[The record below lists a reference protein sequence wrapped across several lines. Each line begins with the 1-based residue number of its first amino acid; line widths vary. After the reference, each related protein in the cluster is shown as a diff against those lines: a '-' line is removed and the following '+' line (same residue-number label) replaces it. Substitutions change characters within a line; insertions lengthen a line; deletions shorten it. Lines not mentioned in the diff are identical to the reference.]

1 MIGRSAAL
9 ERLRGVVEMAELRS
23 SDLPTVALIAGEAG
37 IGKTRLL
44 REMLAALPRD
54 VTVFSALAEPR
65 SLGRAF
71 DVANQLAPAGS
82 ADPAADAAEAITTA
96 ASLGRVALVIED
108 LHWIDSDSVAV
119 IDALARQPLPNLV
132 VFATYR
138 PSDLSRGA
146 PGGDLVLRLERRN
159 EVEQFRLDRLDRNE
173 VGALMA
179 AIAGRPV
186 SSAAVE
192 AVYRRSGGVPF
203 VVEELMR
210 IAGPDVCSDDLISA
224 KLPWSLEEAV
234 RQQLSDLT
242 DADRTIVEVLAVFG
256 QPAGFEAL
264 TTISGLDERDLI
276 RHLRGLVERGV
287 IVETRHDRLW
297 FSHALVAESVTQQ
310 LLGRER
316 RRLHEACL
324 DALTAVAP
332 DDFAALAHHADG
344 AGRYDEIVAIARV
357 GARAYLDR
365 GASFQA
371 LRLAC
376 AGLSEDANEP
386 SLLAVA
392 TEAAWR
398 LDFLPE
404 ASAHARNWSRVA
416 PTTADR
422 IDAMRYVA
430 RLAVESDDQDA
441 AEVMLVELI
450 DLANGLPDGA
460 ERARAEAAVAQLL
473 MLRGREG
480 AIEWADRAIAQAT
493 AAGDHR
499 VLVQARVERASAHSQ
514 VAERLAAIRE
524 LRDAAKAARD
534 IGDGV
539 LLSRALN
546 NTFDLVAP
554 QSREADLIRGE
565 LRRVAAEYGLDKLG
579 NLNVMWWDAMC
590 SYAAGDLASYRRLL
604 NEWASWNPA
613 PLQLSKYRT
622 SLVLLAAEEGRVA
635 DGRALLNA
643 GIVDP
648 DLCASNFVNVQRLH
662 LAGVAHDGIEGRR
675 AFELMLG
682 SESLSDNWFA
692 LGTVV
697 QVVMSALDVG
707 ISPGEIRSRFLDG
720 ALQHHAARTALVE
733 VADGLLAVAEG
744 RTGEAAAS
752 LLRTVAIARDELP
765 RPLEGAVRLALA
777 QALLADGERADA
789 LIGARAA
796 VESLSKWPGWRRDR
810 AEALVARLEG
820 TTVRPV
826 GDLTARESE
835 VAALIAE
842 GLTNGQLAERLFISP
857 KTAAVH
863 VSNILAK
870 LGLSSRTEI
879 AAWSIRRDLPVAG

>member
-1 MIGRSAAL
+1 
-9 ERLRGVVEMAELRS
+9 MAELRS
-23 SDLPTVALIAGEAG
+23 SDLPTVALVAGEAG

-54 VTVFSALAEPR
+54 VIVFSALAEPR

-82 ADPAADAAEAITTA
+82 ADPAAAATEAITTA
-96 ASLGRVALVIED
+96 AMVGRVALVIED

-119 IDALARQPLPNLV
+119 LDALARQPLPNLV

-179 AIAGRPV
+179 AIAGRAV

-210 IAGPDVCSDDLISA
+210 FAGPDVCSDDLISA

-234 RQQLSDLT
+234 RHQLSDLT
-242 DADRTIVEVLAVFG
+242 DEDRTIVEVLAVFG

-264 TTISGLDERDLI
+264 TTISGLDERDLL
-276 RHLRGLVERGV
+276 RHLRSLVERGV
-287 IVETRHDRLW
+287 IVETRDDRLW

-324 DALTAVAP
+324 DALTALAP
-332 DDFAALAHHADG
+332 EDFAALAHHAGG
-344 AGRYDEIVAIARV
+344 AGRYDEIVTIARA
-357 GARAYLDR
+357 GARSYLDR

-376 AGLSEDANEP
+376 EGLSEDANEP

-398 LDFLPE
+398 LDFLSE
-404 ASAHARNWSRVA
+404 ASAHARNWLRVA

-422 IDAMRYVA
+422 IDATRYVA

-441 AEVMLVELI
+441 AEVMLVELM

-473 MLRGREG
+473 MIRGREG

-493 AAGDHR
+493 AAGDHH

-514 VAERLAAIRE
+514 VADRRVAIRE
-524 LRDAAKAARD
+524 LREAAIAARD

-604 NEWASWNPA
+604 HEWASWNPA
-613 PLQLSKYRT
+613 PLQLLKYRAE
-622 SLVLLAAEEGRVA
+622 LALLAAEDGRVA
-635 DGRALLNA
+635 DGVALFND
-643 GIVDP
+643 GPTDSF
-648 DLCASNFVNVQRLH
+648 DLCWKVDVNLQRLH
-662 LAGVAHDGIEGRR
+662 LAGLGHDEIEGRR
-675 AFELMLG
+675 SFEALLV
-682 SESLSDNWFA
+682 SEPLHDNWFA

-697 QVVMSALDVG
+697 QAVMSALDLG
-707 ISPGEIRSRFLDG
+707 ITPDEIRTRFLDG
-720 ALQHHAARTALVE
+720 YLKNHAAHASLVE
-733 VADGLLAVAEG
+733 TADGLLAMAQG
-744 RTGEAAAS
+744 RTGEAVES
-752 LLRTVAIARDELP
+752 LRRTVAIARDELP
-765 RPLEGAVRLALA
+765 RPLEGSVRFALA
-777 QALLADGERADA
+777 QALLADGERAAA
-789 LIGARAA
+789 LVEARAA
-796 VESLSKWPGWRRDR
+796 VDSLAKWPGWRRDR